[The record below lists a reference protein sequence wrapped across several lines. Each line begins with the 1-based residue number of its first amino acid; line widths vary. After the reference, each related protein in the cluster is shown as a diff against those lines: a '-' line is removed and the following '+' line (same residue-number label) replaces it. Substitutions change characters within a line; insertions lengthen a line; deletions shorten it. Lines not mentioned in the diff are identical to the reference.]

1 MINKNLC
8 FIVSPTTATTATT
21 AATTATHT
29 HTLNMYLSEH
39 ELNAILQ
46 TPYYSQP
53 FNTSFV
59 NYTFY
64 RGRYN
69 ANVLTVRFNV
79 QNDMFNE
86 TFIQGILLTQTE
98 DHYGLDTNLRV
109 SVFYD
114 LVLENNPVNENEERS
129 FYIWRANSNRR
140 AFNDESDEIFMS
152 LNVPNLTQWVRQA
165 VQVHLPDLNVH
176 FANSNVFINRLLAIV
191 FTFVKV

>member
-1 MINKNLC
+1 
-8 FIVSPTTATTATT
+8 
-21 AATTATHT
+21 
-29 HTLNMYLSEH
+29 MYLSEH

-53 FNTSFV
+53 YSTSFV

-98 DHYGLDTNLRV
+98 DHYCAAKALFSCPAIISQRLESRIISNEP
-109 SVFYD
+109 
-114 LVLENNPVNENEERS
+114 LENTEE
-129 FYIWRANSNRR
+129 
-140 AFNDESDEIFMS
+140 ESKI
-152 LNVPNLTQWVRQA
+152 
-165 VQVHLPDLNVH
+165 
-176 FANSNVFINRLLAIV
+176 I
-191 FTFVKV
+191 

>member
-1 MINKNLC
+1 LTQNLC
-8 FIVSPTTATTATT
+8 FIVSPSTTSAA
-21 AATTATHT
+21 AATKRQQQQQQTHT
-29 HTLNMYLSEH
+29 MYLSEH

-53 FNTSFV
+53 YSTSFV